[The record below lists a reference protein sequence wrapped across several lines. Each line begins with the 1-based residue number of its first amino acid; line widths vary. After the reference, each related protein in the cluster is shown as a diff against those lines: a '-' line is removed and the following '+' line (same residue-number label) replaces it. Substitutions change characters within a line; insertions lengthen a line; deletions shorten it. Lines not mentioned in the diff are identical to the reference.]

1 MQKSGGKHMNEIFL
15 NGQSMDLAASNIE
28 KLKQIFP
35 EVFTDGKIDFAK
47 LRQVLGNY
55 IETGNER
62 YNFTWNGKSEALRRS
77 QIPSAGTL
85 RPSIKYPD
93 GQDESKDWD
102 TTGNLYI
109 EGDNLEVLKLL
120 QKSYNGKIKMIYI
133 DPPYNK
139 DKDFIYSDKHKD
151 PIQHYKKITGQIDD
165 DGHVTTSDIE
175 TEGGKH
181 TNWLNMIYPRLRL
194 ARNLLADD
202 GVIFISIDDEEMAN
216 LKKLCDEIF
225 GEENFVEVFLW
236 TKTSTPPSL
245 SNKSRK
251 TVEFILCYEKNKNNY
266 RYYGSDLD
274 NGDAPLLNTGNPK
287 RRLVFPPGT
296 VHFTFVEDAAFK
308 AGIYEKVKLLN
319 DIVVKNGKN
328 LTEMIVEGEFKWSNE
343 TLKNEI
349 DQGTYFL
356 VKSEKFSIRFQ
367 RKEDENKYKTP
378 TNLLDIELNKE
389 TGVGTNESAV
399 KELEELGLKGCF
411 DYPKPVTLLK
421 RLIKMVANDDK
432 ECIIMDFFS
441 GSATTAHAVMELNAE
456 DKGKRRFIMVQ
467 LPENLDETLRRADA
481 NARKTIENAIKVLDE
496 LDKPHLLT
504 EIGKYRIRRAGEAI
518 KKKLREKY
526 QSSVQ
531 QEKNL
536 LPDDES
542 NEVPIHPDQLDVGFK
557 VFKLD
562 SSNLRKWSA
571 EVPEDFYNLDR
582 EEQNAILAEILGLEV
597 NNFVEGRSELDVVYE
612 IILKYGID
620 LSLPIEEFIL
630 NHKKV
635 FSIGSGALIICLD
648 DDLDVPLAED
658 IIKLIHDLQPSRV
671 RVVVRDLSFYTDSQ
685 KTNFKETL
693 KNGVYAYFGK
703 SGDKAN
709 KENQF
714 DFVTI

>member
-1 MQKSGGKHMNEIFL
+1 MNEIFL

>member
-1 MQKSGGKHMNEIFL
+1 MNETFL

-47 LRQVLGNY
+47 LQQVLGNY

-139 DKDFIYSDKHKD
+139 NKDFIYSDKHKD
-151 PIQHYKKITGQIDD
+151 PIQHYKKITGQIDE
-165 DGHVTTSDIE
+165 DGRVTTSDIE

-296 VHFTFVEDAAFK
+296 VRFTFVEDAVFK
-308 AGIYEKVKLLN
+308 AGIYEKVHLVN
-319 DIVVKNGKN
+319 DIVVKSGKN
-328 LTEMIVEGEFKWSNE
+328 LTEMVVEGEFKWSNE

-389 TGVGTNESAV
+389 NGVGTNESAV

-481 NARKTIENAIKVLDE
+481 NAKKTIENAIQLLDE
-496 LDKPHLLT
+496 VDKPHLLT

-531 QEKNL
+531 QEKNV

-542 NEVPIHPDQLDVGFK
+542 SEVPIHPDQLDVGFK

-582 EEQNAILAEILGLEV
+582 EEQNAILSEILGLEV

-612 IILKYGID
+612 IMLKYGID
-620 LSLPIEEFIL
+620 LSLPIEEYIL